1 MYQYACESS
10 QRLVHTLIVGSL
22 RKEYKDSSVSLLQEH
37 LVEGDTISMFDGQSI
52 PHIKGWTLKVK
63 YALSQTQTP

>member
-1 MYQYACESS
+1 M
-10 QRLVHTLIVGSL
+10 VGSL
-22 RKEYKDSSVSLLQEH
+22 RNEYNASSVSLLQVH
-37 LVEGDTISMFDGQSI
+37 LVEGDTISVFEGQSI